1 MKLVVTVDVEEDQWG
16 IVPHGRAT
24 ARNVHRL
31 PILQK
36 LLNEF
41 GIIPTYLLS
50 YPVMRDPGAVEILR
64 EIFEAGECEIGAHCH
79 PWNTPPYE
87 EPLTK
92 HNSMLC
98 NLSPT
103 LQFQKL
109 QRLHEAIQDNV
120 GVAPLA
126 FRSGRWGFDA
136 EVARNIMRLGYRIDT
151 SVTPYTSW
159 AQASGPDFS
168 GISPQPYSFTPD
180 VLPDGSFS
188 DMLTEIPATIGY
200 LHGEFGACA
209 EWVKTLTRGP
219 LRGFKLSSLL
229 SRANLLRK
237 VWLSP
242 EMETSSRMMQLVRQ
256 MRVQGYELLN
266 LVFHSSALLEGCGP
280 FVRSRSDER
289 AFLRRVSTFLHHALK
304 DGVVFVPLSE
314 AARDISPIAGEA
326 VATRDSSSLVTGC
339 SADLAHPCT

>member
-16 IVPHGRAT
+16 IVPHGGAT

-31 PILQK
+31 PMLQK

-50 YPVMRDPGAVEILR
+50 YPVMRDPYAVEIIR

-168 GISPQPYSFTPD
+168 CVSPQPYSFTPD

-188 DMLTEIPATIGY
+188 DILTEIPATIGY

-209 EWVKTLTRGP
+209 EWVKMLSWRP

-229 SRANLLRK
+229 SRLHLLRK

-242 EMETSSRMMQLVRQ
+242 EMETPAKMMQLVRQ
-256 MRVQGYELLN
+256 MRSQNYELLN
-266 LVFHSSALLEGCGP
+266 LVFHSSALLSGCGP
-280 FVRSRSDER
+280 FVRSQSDEHVFMR
-289 AFLRRVSTFLHHALK
+289 RLRTFLRHALE
-304 DGVVFVPLSE
+304 DGVVFVALSE
-314 AARDISPIAGEA
+314 AAQCTAPITAEAMAARAAQSPVSE
-326 VATRDSSSLVTGC
+326 C
-339 SADLAHPCT
+339 SPAPAQPLA